1 MEKCYNVNQFKE
13 TEKSYKNPFITPVF
27 ACLGEVYDSA
37 DILRLQESFNDL
49 TAEEILGFLGLSKED
64 YKDITSYILLKNIK
78 QGVSE
83 VNVLSLNPFL
93 TQEAL
98 KEFNLRGKV
107 LVRAKDLNK
116 LQSALKGID
125 YGVFVDPYY
134 DGDELLSF
142 VSDYSAK
149 NKVPVV
155 VLLYD
160 DLEKTGEINSTY
172 NQTPIQYIE
181 NLGLLDRKVSI
192 LGGVYADKDDF
203 AVISSY
209 GAKMIICPYE
219 SLNFGRGSPNLYAMV
234 NAGVDV
240 EIASPV
246 INNLFKE
253 FEFVSVVSRGLLND
267 ENILPID
274 EVESLAKTETIKP
287 DFDEEK
293 YLKLQE
299 KIKEIKE
306 KLKNADC

>member
-1 MEKCYNVNQFKE
+1 MERCYNVKKTKE
-13 TEKSYKNPFITPVF
+13 MEKSYKNAFITPIFV
-27 ACLGEVYDSA
+27 CLSEVYDSV
-37 DILRLQESFNDL
+37 DLLRLQEKFVEL
-49 TAEEILGFLGLSKED
+49 TAEEILSFLGLSKEN
-64 YKDITSYILLKNIK
+64 YKEILCYVLLNSIK
-78 QGVSE
+78 QGIGE
-83 VNVLSLNPFL
+83 VNILSLNPFL
-93 TQEAL
+93 TQEVL
-98 KEFNLRGKV
+98 KELNLSGKV
-107 LVRAKDLNK
+107 LIRAKDLNEF
-116 LQSALKGID
+116 QSSLNGID
-125 YGVFVDPYY
+125 YGVYVDPYY

-181 NLGLLDRKVSI
+181 NLGFLDRDVSI

-203 AVISSY
+203 VTISSY

-219 SLNFGRGSPNLYAMV
+219 SLNFGRGSPNLYAML
-234 NAGVDV
+234 NAGVNV
-240 EIASPV
+240 EIASPI
-246 INNLFKE
+246 INDICKE
-253 FEFVSVVSRGLLND
+253 FEFGSVVSRGLLND

-274 EVESLAKTETIKP
+274 EVESLAETETIKP

-299 KIKEIKE
+299 KINNIKE
-306 KLKNADC
+306 KLKNADS